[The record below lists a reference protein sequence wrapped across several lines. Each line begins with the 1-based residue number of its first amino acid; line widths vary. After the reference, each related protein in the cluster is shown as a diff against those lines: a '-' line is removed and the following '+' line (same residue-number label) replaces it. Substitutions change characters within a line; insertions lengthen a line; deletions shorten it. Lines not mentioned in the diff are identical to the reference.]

1 MPVYCYETESGE
13 IVERF
18 YDMGKAP
25 ASIRVKGEPARRC
38 LRVERVGVPSTTG
51 WPIECYASGVH
62 ASQAGELRDYLKK
75 KGVPTEVT
83 PEGDP
88 IYTDAT
94 HKRKALKARGF
105 IDRNSFS

>member
-1 MPVYCYETESGE
+1 MPIYCYETESGQV
-13 IVERF
+13 VERF
-18 YDMGKAP
+18 YDINKAP
-25 ASIRVKGEPARRC
+25 PSIRVDGETARRC
-38 LRVERVGVPSTTG
+38 LRAELVGVPSKSG

-83 PEGDP
+83 HEGDP